1 MIEICKTLDHVE
13 DKLKAI
19 AGTKA
24 DDHLQ
29 KVEPLFNSK
38 KKHYDQLNAVV
49 NERERIK
56 DKKI

>member
-19 AGTKA
+19 AGTKS

-29 KVEPLFNSK
+29 KV
-38 KKHYDQLNAVV
+38 
-49 NERERIK
+49 
-56 DKKI
+56 